1 MAVPPMQ
8 QSKASIIVDEVKDMV
23 PPAPVQKEKKSV
35 SRKSAKIVV
44 DTPETNSD
52 SEPEFVD
59 EYKESYETEVPLKK
73 KASPIKE
80 NLPPIL
86 KPQEIL
92 TSRTTTSSS
101 SRYTTYS
108 KPIDVSEKLEN
119 IRSRL
124 SLGTRKDYFTEAA
137 QSHEINDEV
146 TPFLS
151 NFTRRLSQMSP
162 RNGLSD
168 GNYEDTNSTLY
179 SRSNYASTSRPK
191 AREFSKPAYTGPAD
205 NEPNK
210 SSNISFILIAVVA
223 LFFVVLA
230 ALYYGMHS
238 GSNIGAIMG
247 KTSKYEPQDSL

>member
-1 MAVPPMQ
+1 M
-8 QSKASIIVDEVKDMV
+8 
-23 PPAPVQKEKKSV
+23 
-35 SRKSAKIVV
+35 
-44 DTPETNSD
+44 
-52 SEPEFVD
+52 
-59 EYKESYETEVPLKK
+59 PLKK